1 MVFIIQNIGFAKT
14 AKLRIFNQASCEKS
28 FSRISLGGQ
37 PYIVKEIKA
46 QDRAMASVLSNIS
59 NIIIPVIIFYII
71 AYGVMSKT
79 NVYED
84 FVKGAKDGLKT
95 VVGIMPTLVALMTAV
110 GVLRASGF
118 LSFLEGLVSPLSNKI
133 GFPAELVPLAFI
145 KMFSSSAATGLVLD
159 IFKNYGTDS
168 LVGLI
173 TSIMMSCTETIFYTM
188 SVYFLAAKVTKT
200 KYTLTGA
207 LLSTIAGIAASV
219 VLAGM
224 MK

>member
-1 MVFIIQNIGFAKT
+1 
-14 AKLRIFNQASCEKS
+14 
-28 FSRISLGGQ
+28 
-37 PYIVKEIKA
+37 
-46 QDRAMASVLSNIS
+46 MAFVLSNIS
-59 NIIIPVIIFYII
+59 NIIIPALIFYII
-71 AYGVMSKT
+71 AYGITNKS

-95 VVGIMPTLVALMTAV
+95 VAGIMPTLIALMTAV
-110 GVLRASGF
+110 GVLRASG
-118 LSFLEGLVSPLSNKI
+118 LLDFLEKLVRPVSESA
-133 GFPAELVPLAFI
+133 GFPAEIVPLIFI

-200 KYTLTGA
+200 RYTLTGA
-207 LLSTIAGIAASV
+207 LLSTMAGVIASIVIAGIM
-219 VLAGM
+219 L
-224 MK
+224 